1 MVYFYYLKFEVVSSR
16 KDALI
21 VNNIHGQSEHYE
33 VVWYSLEKIM
43 YCIYKD
49 KIYSQGVIINSL
61 II

>member
-1 MVYFYYLKFEVVSSR
+1 MVNFYYLKFEVVSSS

-21 VNNIHGQSEHYE
+21 VNNIYGQSEHCGF
-33 VVWYSLEKIM
+33 VWYSLEKMM
-43 YCIYKD
+43 YCIYKG

>member
-1 MVYFYYLKFEVVSSR
+1 MVYFYYLKFEDVSSS

-21 VNNIHGQSEHYE
+21 VNDMYGHSEHYE
-33 VVWYSLEKIM
+33 DFWYSLEKMM
-43 YCIYKD
+43 YCIYKG